1 LAASVVFEGY
11 AGTSGDIAARQGKMA
26 RHDSLLADFRITIA
40 IAANP
45 KGDVQG
51 FRITAQ
57 QENSVTTKRAQE

>member
-1 LAASVVFEGY
+1 LAASVACERY
-11 AGTSGDIAARQGKMA
+11 TDTSGGIAARQGKMA

-51 FRITAQ
+51 ICITAQ